1 MDGWIERGGYGN
13 AESNNI
19 IDNGGSHEVKRG
31 IKVSG

>member
-19 IDNGGSHEVKRG
+19 IDGGSHEVKRG